1 MSDALPADAAYSPV
15 ELLSTVAA
23 GLLEDGSTVMV
34 GTGMPMLAAML
45 AQRTHAPDLTL
56 IYEAGGIGADSPRL
70 PVSVGDERTLHR
82 GVQAAGMHDVM
93 SYGQAGHIDYGFLG
107 GAQLDRYG
115 NLNSTVIGD
124 WERPAVR
131 FPGSGGANDIGSWAW
146 ETIIAMQQ
154 REETF
159 VEDLD
164 FRTTPGYLDGPGSR
178 EAAGLPADT
187 GPYRVITQLGVYGFD
202 EETREL
208 TLRSLHPDVTVADV
222 QDASGFE
229 IAVADDLD
237 ESPTPSDE
245 QLRLLRAEIDPRGI
259 IR

>member
-1 MSDALPADAAYSPV
+1 MSAADAADTDYTPV

-23 GLLEDGSTVMV
+23 RLLEDGSTVMV

-45 AQRTHAPDLTL
+45 AQRTHAPNLTL
-56 IYEAGGIGADSPRL
+56 IYEAGGIGAESPRL
-70 PVSVGDERTLHR
+70 PVSVGDERTFHR
-82 GVQAAGMHDVM
+82 GFQAAGMHDVM

-124 WERPAVR
+124 WESPTVR

-146 ETIIAMQQ
+146 QTIIAMQQ

-159 VEDLD
+159 VEELD
-164 FRTTPGYLDGPGSR
+164 FRTTPGYLDGPENR
-178 EAAGLPADT
+178 EEAGLPADT
-187 GPYRVITQLGVYGFD
+187 GPYRVITQLGLYGFD
-202 EETREL
+202 EDTREL
-208 TLRSLHPDVTVADV
+208 TLLSLHPGVTVEEV

-237 ESPTPSDE
+237 ESPTPTAE
-245 QLRLLRAEIDPRGI
+245 ELRLLREELDPRGI

>member
-1 MSDALPADAAYSPV
+1 MPAVDDTDYSDV
-15 ELLSTVAA
+15 ELLTCIAA
-23 GLLEDGSTVMV
+23 DLLEDGATIIV

-45 AQRTHAPDLTL
+45 AQRTHAPNLTL

-70 PVSVGDERTLHR
+70 PVSVGDERTFHR
-82 GVQAAGMHDVM
+82 GFQAAGMHDVM

-107 GAQLDRYG
+107 GAQIDRYG

-124 WERPAVR
+124 WERPTVR

-146 ETIIAMQQ
+146 DTIVTMRQGEQ
-154 REETF
+154 NF

-178 EAAGLPADT
+178 EEAGLPADT
-187 GPYRVITQLGVYGFD
+187 GPQWVITQLAVYGFD
-202 EETREL
+202 DETKEM
-208 TLRSLHPDVTVADV
+208 TLHALHPGVEVADV
-222 QDASGFE
+222 QAASGFE
-229 IAVADDLD
+229 IRVPDDV
-237 ESPTPSDE
+237 ERTEEPTDE
-245 QLRLLRAEIDPRGI
+245 QLALLREDLDPRGI